1 MVTRASQRWDPAEY
15 ARTARFVSDLGA
27 EVLALLDPAPGER
40 ILDLGCGDGMLS
52 ERIARAGAEVVA
64 LDSSAE
70 QVAAARARGVAATV
84 GDAAALEFT
93 GEFDAVFSNAALH
106 WVTAADAAIAGIHRA
121 LRPGGR
127 FVAEFGGAGNV
138 QTIRAA
144 LVAALDRRGVDGRAA
159 DPWYFPGVEEYST
172 QLAAHGFSI
181 DSIELFPRPTSLP
194 GDVVDWLALFAQP
207 FLGAVPDD
215 ARGVVLREVRD
226 AVRPRL
232 QQPDGTWTVDY
243 VRLRVRATRA
253 VKPSLDRPTV
263 GA

>member
-1 MVTRASQRWDPAEY
+1 MTRSAQRWDPEEY

-27 EVLALLDPAPGER
+27 AALALLDPAPGER
-40 ILDLGCGDGMLS
+40 ILDLGCGDGALS
-52 ERIARAGAEVVA
+52 ERIARAGADVVA
-64 LDSSAE
+64 LDSSPE

-106 WVTAADAAIAGIHRA
+106 WVTAADAAITGIHRA

-144 LVAALDRRGVDGRAA
+144 LVAALDRRGIDGRAA

-172 QLAAHGFSI
+172 RLAAHGFSI
-181 DSIELFPRPTSLP
+181 DSIELFPRPTPLP
-194 GDVVDWLALFAQP
+194 GDVVDWLMLFTQP
-207 FLGAVPDD
+207 FLRAVPDD
-215 ARGVVLREVRD
+215 ARTVVLQEVRA

-232 QQPDGTWTVDY
+232 QRPDGTWTVDY
-243 VRLRVRATRA
+243 VRLRVRATR
-253 VKPSLDRPTV
+253 D
-263 GA
+263 